1 MRSLL
6 VASEESK
13 GSVLD
18 RFRTGVHRV
27 ESSLQGLVGSF
38 GEFVVRQIIASRLG
52 YNPPRERVSPE
63 LKNEIRQHI
72 RIVGLR
78 AFEPVRS
85 AGVNDVSG
93 AEQLLKRADIAWGK
107 STGCESTSNK
117 TKQRMQSNSLRIY
130 CSCGLAR

>member
-1 MRSLL
+1 M
-6 VASEESK
+6 
-13 GSVLD
+13 
-18 RFRTGVHRV
+18 
-27 ESSLQGLVGSF
+27 
-38 GEFVVRQIIASRLG
+38 RQIIASRLG

-93 AEQLLKRADIAWGK
+93 AEQLLKRADSLGK
-107 STGCESTSNK
+107 IDGLRKHIEQDQAENA
-117 TKQRMQSNSLRIY
+117 KQ
-130 CSCGLAR
+130 